1 MSDRLEREIEDIV
14 EKAGSLPPPPRRSRR
29 ARRRRSPDN
38 SRRSLMGGVKYA
50 AVFGLL
56 LLISGALLWSMSG
69 SIGSLL
75 ALGGLILL
83 GAAYLSYF
91 RNGSPANL
99 PGGYEKRWRGQSIYG
114 DRPESPS
121 LWDRIRGRRNR
132 DRD

>member
-14 EKAGSLPPPPRRSRR
+14 EKAGSLPPPPRR
-29 ARRRRSPDN
+29 ARRPQRQRSPD
-38 SRRSLMGGVKYA
+38 SPRRSLMGGVKYA

-69 SIGSLL
+69 SLGAGL

-91 RNGSPANL
+91 RNGPPANL
-99 PGGYEKRWRGQSIYG
+99 PGGYEKRWRGQSVYG
-114 DRPESPS
+114 DRPQGLS
-121 LWDRIRGRRNR
+121 LWDRIRGRNR
-132 DRD
+132 PRD

>member
-14 EKAGSLPPPPRRSRR
+14 EKAGSLPPPPRRARR
-29 ARRRRSPDN
+29 AQRRRSPD
-38 SRRSLMGGVKYA
+38 SPRRSLMGGVKYA

-69 SIGSLL
+69 SLGAAL

-99 PGGYEKRWRGQSIYG
+99 PGGYEKRWRGQTLYN
-114 DRPESPS
+114 DRPPGPS

-132 DRD
+132 PRD